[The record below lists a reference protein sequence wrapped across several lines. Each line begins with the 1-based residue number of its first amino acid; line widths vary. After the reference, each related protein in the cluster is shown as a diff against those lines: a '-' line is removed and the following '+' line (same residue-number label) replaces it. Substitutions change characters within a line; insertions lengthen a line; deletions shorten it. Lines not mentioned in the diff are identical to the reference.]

1 VAAPASVSRSII
13 VAEKAG
19 KDDIVKHIYLSPHS
33 DDVALSCGGQIIAD
47 PAREQDIMVLN
58 IFASDPDRSQGGI
71 REKETMFLNAD
82 RASEDRSAWESIN
95 VATRHANL
103 PEALLR
109 KRFPLAILPR
119 KGDDRIIDE
128 LHQAMLTYVRSHPG
142 AVFHFPAGF
151 GNHIDHLVC
160 RTVAFRLLD
169 EGALERIVF
178 YEDIPYCWLRFIR
191 LPCYRALL
199 RDVELEHGSETHAF
213 RHDGETMA
221 SYLGQRNVPFPKG
234 KALFSMVYLALKIGN
249 ALRGSSVVAKRY
261 RGRISAIRLDDAT
274 MERKNHLLYHYRSQ
288 IPLLFGDQP
297 DEVLRSRHDAFS
309 TETAIEISR
318 RVAS

>member
-1 VAAPASVSRSII
+1 
-13 VAEKAG
+13 
-19 KDDIVKHIYLSPHS
+19 VKHIYLSPHS
-33 DDVALSCGGQIIAD
+33 DDVALSCGGQILAD
-47 PAREQDIMVLN
+47 AAREQDIMVLN
-58 IFASDPDRSQGGI
+58 IFASDPDHAQGGP
-71 REKETMFLNAD
+71 RKMENMFLNAE
-82 RASEDRSAWESIN
+82 RASEDRSAWESIG

-109 KRFPLAILPR
+109 GRFPLAILPR
-119 KGDDRIIDE
+119 KGDDRIIDD
-128 LHQAMLTYVRSHPG
+128 LHKAMLSWVQSHPD

-169 EGALERIVF
+169 EDAVEKIVF

-191 LPCYRALL
+191 LPYYRALL

-213 RHDGETMA
+213 RRDGETMPG
-221 SYLGQRNVPFPKG
+221 YLGRRNVPFPKG
-234 KALFSMVYLALKIGN
+234 KALFSMMYLALKMGN
-249 ALRGSSVVAKRY
+249 ALRGSSPAAKRY

-274 MERKNHLLYHYRSQ
+274 MERKKQLLYHYRSQ
-288 IPLLFGDQP
+288 IPLLFGDEP

-309 TETAIEISR
+309 TETAIEIFR
-318 RVAS
+318 RAAS